1 MKRCIF
7 MQAGLGSLTVLLMAG
22 TAFSQ
27 QKKPLSLWY
36 EAASPENQANL
47 KTLLIKPFN
56 EAHPNEQLKVDFR
69 GSELD
74 KQLRI
79 ALLSGSGPDIVY
91 TPGPSYVAG
100 DGACRASF

>member
-1 MKRCIF
+1 MNGRVLV
-7 MQAGLGSLTVLLMAG
+7 QASFGSLTMMLMAG
-22 TAFSQ
+22 TALSQ

-36 EAASPENQANL
+36 EAASPENQENL
-47 KTLLIKPFN
+47 KTLLVKPFN

-69 GSELD
+69 GAELD

-91 TPGPSYVAG
+91 TLVQAMLPAWHMRG
-100 DGACRASF
+100 SF